1 MLSDR
6 NIREINA
13 AIATEIQTAKRWS
26 ASDEDKAAAIDRAL
40 KLKQLLDPNPSPDE
54 LIEKLAD
61 AMSRP
66 SATHVHVQSV
76 TPGDMLVDAIRA
88 FRR

>member
-6 NIREINA
+6 NIREINH
-13 AIATEIQTAKRWS
+13 AIRAELDTAQRFTNS
-26 ASDEDKAAAIDRAL
+26 NADKAAALDRAL

-54 LIEKLAD
+54 LIEKLAE

-66 SATHVHVQSV
+66 TTTVHVQSV